1 MCHERGDGSA
11 CAVATEDDAEWMP
24 DGVNED
30 PEPCLRL
37 TWRTSGAKRPE
48 LLLGLIRV
56 IHANVEMQLLG
67 MRWIRPAR
75 RDPFGDPLESQLSKT
90 RL

>member
-1 MCHERGDGSA
+1 M
-11 CAVATEDDAEWMP
+11 ATEDDAEWVP
-24 DGVNED
+24 DGVDED
-30 PEPCLRL
+30 PEPCFRL

-56 IHANVEMQLLG
+56 IHADVEMQLLG
-67 MRWIRPAR
+67 MGWIRPAR
-75 RDPFGDPLESQLSKT
+75 RDPFGGPLEGQLTKT

>member
-1 MCHERGDGSA
+1 M
-11 CAVATEDDAEWMP
+11 ATEDDAEWAP
-24 DGVNED
+24 DGVDED

-37 TWRTSGAKRPE
+37 TWRTRGARRPE

-56 IHANVEMQLLG
+56 IYANVEMQLLG

-75 RDPFGDPLESQLSKT
+75 RDPFGDLLESQLTKT
-90 RL
+90 GL

>member
-1 MCHERGDGSA
+1 M
-11 CAVATEDDAEWMP
+11 ATEDDAEWVP
-24 DGVNED
+24 DGVDED
-30 PEPCLRL
+30 PESCLRL

-56 IHANVEMQLLG
+56 IYANVEMQLLG

-75 RDPFGDPLESQLSKT
+75 RNPLGDPLESQLTKT

>member
-1 MCHERGDGSA
+1 
-11 CAVATEDDAEWMP
+11 MP
-24 DGVNED
+24 DGVDKD

-37 TWRTSGAKRPE
+37 IWRTSGAKRPE

-56 IHANVEMQLLG
+56 IHADVEMQLLG
-67 MRWIRPAR
+67 MGWIRPAR
-75 RDPFGDPLESQLSKT
+75 RDPFGGPLESQLTKT

>member
-1 MCHERGDGSA
+1 
-11 CAVATEDDAEWMP
+11 MP
-24 DGVNED
+24 DGVDED

-56 IHANVEMQLLG
+56 IHADVEMQLLG
-67 MRWIRPAR
+67 MGWIGPAR
-75 RDPFGDPLESQLSKT
+75 RDPFGGPLESQLTKT

>member
-1 MCHERGDGSA
+1 MCGRRSA
-11 CAVATEDDAEWMP
+11 CAVATEDDAEWVP
-24 DGVNED
+24 GWVDED
-30 PEPCLRL
+30 PESCLRL

-48 LLLGLIRV
+48 FLSGLIRV

-75 RDPFGDPLESQLSKT
+75 RDPFGGPLESQLTKT

>member
-1 MCHERGDGSA
+1 MSG
-11 CAVATEDDAEWMP
+11 ATVQPALWRPKTMQNGCPTRVD
-24 DGVNED
+24 ED

-75 RDPFGDPLESQLSKT
+75 RDPFGDPLESQLTKT